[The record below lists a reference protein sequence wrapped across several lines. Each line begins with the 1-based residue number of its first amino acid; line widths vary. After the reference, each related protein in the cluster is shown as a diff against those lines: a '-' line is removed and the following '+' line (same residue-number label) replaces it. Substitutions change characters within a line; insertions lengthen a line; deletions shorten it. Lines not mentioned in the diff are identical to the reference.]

1 VKFPGGR
8 LLHGWDLA
16 IQRLSL
22 DDLLRSCRQVGLT
35 GFAEIKLASG
45 AGMILYYKGSEVSAV
60 FRGDDSGRQGQ
71 TALERMRAA
80 MSSDEGQVS
89 IFELPLEMAHLLRGI
104 TNRRRLPTPPI
115 RVPADLEKLL
125 DKLRHDEHTG
135 TLEVQTDSGS
145 AAILLVNGRLSNMY
159 WEGIDG
165 KTLEKQPA
173 LVGLQQGLMGDDALV
188 FLADFSREVW
198 KSRHE
203 VSDATPERLDGAGP
217 ALGASTVVDAE
228 TRIRA
233 DLLKDID
240 SGLPS
245 MVQALVCDLMTGT
258 VLARRIRGAAAI
270 AAMQLVDRLPGLAMQ
285 LRSAHVAD
293 GNDIEVVEIEGLRT
307 SSVIVYIADHY
318 EAVAVVADNRQPT
331 AQVATVVRRLVR
343 DYVALARKIRK
354 N

>member
-16 IQRLSL
+16 VQRLSL

-35 GFAEIKLASG
+35 GFAEIKLSAG

-60 FRGDDSGRQGQ
+60 FRGDESGPRGQ

-80 MSSDEGQVS
+80 MSDEGEVFV
-89 IFELPLEMAHLLRGI
+89 FELPLEMAHVLRGI

-135 TLEVQTDSGS
+135 LLEVQTDSGS
-145 AAILLVNGRLSNMY
+145 AALLLVNGRLSNMY

-173 LVGLQQGLMGDDALV
+173 LVGLHQGLMGDDALV
-188 FLADFSREVW
+188 FLADFSRDVW

-203 VSDATPERLDGAGP
+203 VSDGTSERLDGAEN
-217 ALGASTVVDAE
+217 ALGSSTVVDAE
-228 TRIRA
+228 IRLRA

-240 SGLPS
+240 TELAS
-245 MVQALVCDLMTGT
+245 MVQALICDLMTGA
-258 VLARRIRGAAAI
+258 VLARRIRGTAALAS
-270 AAMQLVDRLPGLAMQ
+270 MQLVDRLPGLAMQ
-285 LRSAHVAD
+285 LRGAHVAD
-293 GNDIEVVEIEGLRT
+293 GNDLEVVELEGLKT
-307 SSVIVYIADHY
+307 SSVIVFLGDHH
-318 EAVAVVADNRQPT
+318 EALAVVADNRQPT
-331 AQVATVVRRLVR
+331 AQVATVVRRLLR
-343 DYVALARKIRK
+343 DYLALARKIKR